1 MVQQIHLTQTQ
12 IKKPKVNKCI
22 LPTVMNAWMNQMDPI
37 HLNRYKL
44 PRPGNTS
51 WKSFQIKWV
60 SKTALC
66 RRLISFEILAI
77 IIVFVDIARRFH
89 TFHYPINSMSDFHRI
104 SSSLAL
110 GGHPNFQAM
119 WIISP
124 WQWSNSL
131 YLPLSLFH
139 FGQLHSQS
147 LSTLYKSHDIAAG
160 ILDKELR
167 ETHVLSLEPVSPKFS
182 L

>member
-1 MVQQIHLTQTQ
+1 
-12 IKKPKVNKCI
+12 
-22 LPTVMNAWMNQMDPI
+22 MNAWMNQMDPI

-51 WKSFQIKWV
+51 WKSFHIKSV
-60 SKTALC
+60 SKTVLC
-66 RRLISFEILAI
+66 RRLISFLGNNHCLCWHCKTLPYLPLPYKFNEWLI
-77 IIVFVDIARRFH
+77 II
-89 TFHYPINSMSDFHRI
+89 TGTWWPSQLS
-104 SSSLAL
+104 
-110 GGHPNFQAM
+110 AM
-119 WIISP
+119 RIISP

-167 ETHVLSLEPVSPKFS
+167 NPCFLSLEPVSPKFS